1 MTRHLLDI
9 KKLTTCFA
17 STQGIAKAV
26 DTVSLSFMQGE
37 TLAIV
42 GESGCGKTVL
52 ALSILGLIPDPPGRV
67 TEGSIMYKGKDLLDM
82 SEAELMR
89 VRGNHISMIFQEP
102 MTALNPVF
110 RIDDQIAE
118 PLRLHQNYA
127 KKEALAQA
135 VESLSVVGIPNPAK
149 IARSY
154 PHELSGG
161 MRQRVMIAMALAC
174 NPDILIADEP
184 TTALDVTIQAQI
196 LDLMNELKSR
206 MNGSLMLIT
215 HDLGVVARMA
225 QRVAVMY
232 SGKIVEMADVKTLYR
247 NPLHP
252 YTQGLLASVPT
263 MGETARL
270 GAIPGIVP
278 SIFDLPEGC
287 RFHPR
292 CPKAYQKCSL
302 MLPPCWNRN
311 PDASCVAGST
321 RIRPWPL
328 CSNSLTSQS
337 TSRSPAVCW
346 AFRLE

>member
-1 MTRHLLDI
+1 MTKPLLDI
-9 KKLTTCFA
+9 RGLTTCFSSA
-17 STQGIAKAV
+17 QGIAKAV
-26 DTVSLSFMQGE
+26 DNVSLSFMQGE

-67 TEGSIMYKGKDLLDM
+67 TDGTILYRDRDLLDL
-82 SEAELMR
+82 SEGELR
-89 VRGNHISMIFQEP
+89 EIRGNAISMIFQEP

-110 RIDDQIAE
+110 RINDQIAE
-118 PLRLHQNYA
+118 PLRLHQGFGR
-127 KKEALAQA
+127 KEALDKA
-135 VESLSVVGIPNPAK
+135 VDALNLVGIPNPAK

-196 LDLMNELKSR
+196 LDLMNDLKAR

-232 SGKIVEMADVKTLYR
+232 SGKIVELAGVNELFKT
-247 NPLHP
+247 PFHP
-252 YTQGLLASVPT
+252 YTRGLLASMPT
-263 MGETARL
+263 LGEEREL
-270 GAIPGIVP
+270 NPIPGIVP
-278 SIFDLPEGC
+278 GIFDLPGGC

-302 MLPPCWNRN
+302 LLPPLFEPEPGRKVRCW
-311 PDASCVAGST
+311 
-321 RIRPWPL
+321 L
-328 CSNSLTSQS
+328 Y
-337 TSRSPAVCW
+337 
-346 AFRLE
+346 EE

>member
-1 MTRHLLDI
+1 MTKPLLDI
-9 KKLTTCFA
+9 RELTTCFSSA
-17 STQGIAKAV
+17 QGIAKAV
-26 DTVSLSFMQGE
+26 DNVSLSFMQGE

-67 TEGSIMYKGKDLLDM
+67 TDGTILYRNKDLLEM
-82 SEAELMR
+82 SEHELMHI
-89 VRGNHISMIFQEP
+89 RGNAISMIFQEP

-118 PLRLHQNYA
+118 PLRLHQGFA
-127 KKEALAQA
+127 KREALDKA
-135 VESLSVVGIPNPAK
+135 VDALKLVGIPNPAK
-149 IARSY
+149 IAKSY

-196 LDLMNELKSR
+196 LDLMDELKAR

-232 SGKIVEMADVKTLYR
+232 SGKIVELAGVDELYAD
-247 NPLHP
+247 PLHP
-252 YTQGLLASVPT
+252 YTKGLLASMPT
-263 MGETARL
+263 L
-270 GAIPGIVP
+270 GDTRELNPIPGIVP

-292 CPKAYQKCSL
+292 CPEAYEKCSL
-302 MLPPCWNRN
+302 MLPPLYEPKPGRKVRCWLYE
-311 PDASCVAGST
+311 D
-321 RIRPWPL
+321 
-328 CSNSLTSQS
+328 
-337 TSRSPAVCW
+337 
-346 AFRLE
+346 

>member
-1 MTRHLLDI
+1 MTKPLLDI
-9 KKLTTCFA
+9 DKLTTCF
-17 STQGIAKAV
+17 SSHQGIAKAV

-67 TEGSIMYKGKDLLDM
+67 TEGRILYRGKDLLDM
-82 SEAELMR
+82 SDTELMQ

-110 RIDDQIAE
+110 RVNDQIAE
-118 PLRLHQNYA
+118 PLRLHQGFS
-127 KKEALAQA
+127 KKEALDKA
-135 VESLSVVGIPNPAK
+135 VDALDMVGIPNPTAIAK
-149 IARSY
+149 TY

-196 LDLMNELKSR
+196 IDLMNNLTEKMHS
-206 MNGSLMLIT
+206 SLMLIT

-232 SGKIVEMADVKTLYR
+232 SGKVVELADVNSIYAK
-247 NPLHP
+247 PLHP

-263 MGETARL
+263 LGDTQRL
-270 GAIPGIVP
+270 NPIPGIVP
-278 SIFDLPEGC
+278 SIFNRPQGC

-302 MLPPCWNRN
+302 MLPPLFEPEPGHTVRCW
-311 PDASCVAGST
+311 
-321 RIRPWPL
+321 L
-328 CSNSLTSQS
+328 Y
-337 TSRSPAVCW
+337 
-346 AFRLE
+346 EE

>member
-1 MTRHLLDI
+1 MSETLLDI
-9 KKLTTCFA
+9 RKLTTCF
-17 STQGIAKAV
+17 SSPQGIAKAV

-52 ALSILGLIPDPPGRV
+52 ALSILGLIPDPPGRI
-67 TEGSIMYKGKDLLDM
+67 TDGSILYRGDDLLEM
-82 SEAELMR
+82 SEAELR
-89 VRGNHISMIFQEP
+89 KVRGNKISMIFQEP

-110 RIDDQIAE
+110 RINDQIAE
-118 PLRLHQNYA
+118 PLRLHQGFS
-127 KKEALAQA
+127 KEQALEKTVDA
-135 VESLSVVGIPNPAK
+135 LNLVGIPNPSK
-149 IARSY
+149 ITQAY

-161 MRQRVMIAMALAC
+161 MRQRVMIAMAFAC

-196 LDLMNELKSR
+196 LDLMNELKAR

-232 SGKIVEMADVKTLYR
+232 SGKIVELSEVGPIYEK
-247 NPLHP
+247 PLHP

-263 MGETARL
+263 L
-270 GAIPGIVP
+270 GDKTELNPIPGIVP
-278 SIFDLPEGC
+278 SIFDLPQGC

-292 CPKAYQKCSL
+292 CHKAHAKCKL
-302 MLPPCWNRN
+302 ILPPLTEPEPGRFVRCW
-311 PDASCVAGST
+311 
-321 RIRPWPL
+321 L
-328 CSNSLTSQS
+328 Y
-337 TSRSPAVCW
+337 
-346 AFRLE
+346 E

>member
-1 MTRHLLDI
+1 MSEPLLTI
-9 KKLTTCFA
+9 RELTTCF
-17 STQGIAKAV
+17 SSPQGIAKAV
-26 DTVSLSFMQGE
+26 DTVSLSLMQGE
-37 TLAIV
+37 TLAVV

-67 TEGSIMYKGKDLLDM
+67 TEGSILYKGQDLLDLPE
-82 SEAELMR
+82 SEMR
-89 VRGNHISMIFQEP
+89 TVRGNAISMIFQEP

-110 RIDDQIAE
+110 RVNDQIAE
-118 PLRLHQNYA
+118 PLRLHQGFSHD
-127 KKEALAQA
+127 EALEKA
-135 VESLSVVGIPNPAK
+135 VDALKLVGIPNPVK
-149 IARSY
+149 IARAY

-196 LDLMNELKSR
+196 LDLMNELKAR

-232 SGKIVEMADVKTLYR
+232 SGKIVELCDVGPLYE

-252 YTQGLLASVPT
+252 YTKGLLGSVT
-263 MGETARL
+263 KL
-270 GAIPGIVP
+270 GDKAQLKPIPGVVP
-278 SIFDLPEGC
+278 GIFDLPEGC

-292 CPKAYQKCSL
+292 CPKAFAKCSL
-302 MLPPCWNRN
+302 MLPPLIQPEPGRQVRCW
-311 PDASCVAGST
+311 
-321 RIRPWPL
+321 L
-328 CSNSLTSQS
+328 Y
-337 TSRSPAVCW
+337 
-346 AFRLE
+346 E

>member
-1 MTRHLLDI
+1 MTKPLLDI
-9 KKLTTCFA
+9 RGLTTCFSSA
-17 STQGIAKAV
+17 QGIAKAV
-26 DTVSLSFMQGE
+26 DNVSLSFMQGE

-67 TEGSIMYKGKDLLDM
+67 TDGTILYRDRDLLDL
-82 SEAELMR
+82 SEGELR
-89 VRGNHISMIFQEP
+89 EIRGNAISMIFQEP

-118 PLRLHQNYA
+118 PLRLHQGFGR
-127 KKEALAQA
+127 KEALEKA
-135 VESLSVVGIPNPAK
+135 VDALNVVGIPNPAK

-196 LDLMNELKSR
+196 LDLMNDLKAR

-232 SGKIVEMADVKTLYR
+232 SGKIVELAGVNELFKT
-247 NPLHP
+247 PLHP
-252 YTQGLLASVPT
+252 YTRGLLASMPT
-263 MGETARL
+263 L
-270 GAIPGIVP
+270 GDDRELNPIPGIVP
-278 SIFDLPEGC
+278 GIFDLPEGC

-302 MLPPCWNRN
+302 LLPPLFEPEPGRKVRCW
-311 PDASCVAGST
+311 
-321 RIRPWPL
+321 L
-328 CSNSLTSQS
+328 Y
-337 TSRSPAVCW
+337 
-346 AFRLE
+346 EE

>member
-1 MTRHLLDI
+1 MTKPLLDI
-9 KKLTTCFA
+9 HRLTTCFSSA
-17 STQGIAKAV
+17 QGIAKAV
-26 DTVSLSFMQGE
+26 DNVSLSFMQGE

-67 TEGSIMYKGKDLLDM
+67 TDGSILYRDKDLLDM
-82 SEAELMR
+82 SESELMHI
-89 VRGNHISMIFQEP
+89 RGNAISMIFQEP

-118 PLRLHQNYA
+118 PLRLHQGFG
-127 KKEALAQA
+127 KREALEKA
-135 VESLSVVGIPNPAK
+135 VDALNLVGIPNPAK
-149 IARSY
+149 IARSF

-196 LDLMNELKSR
+196 LDLMDELRER

-225 QRVAVMY
+225 LRVAVMY
-232 SGKIVEMADVKTLYR
+232 SGKIVELAGVNDLYAE
-247 NPLHP
+247 PLHP
-252 YTQGLLASVPT
+252 YTQGLLASMPSL
-263 MGETARL
+263 GETRPL
-270 GAIPGIVP
+270 SPIPGIVP
-278 SIFDLPEGC
+278 SIFDLPQGC

-302 MLPPCWNRN
+302 MLPPLFEPEPGRTVRCWLYE
-311 PDASCVAGST
+311 D
-321 RIRPWPL
+321 
-328 CSNSLTSQS
+328 
-337 TSRSPAVCW
+337 
-346 AFRLE
+346 

>member
-1 MTRHLLDI
+1 MTKPLLDI
-9 KKLTTCFA
+9 DKLTTCF
-17 STQGIAKAV
+17 SSHQGIAKAV

-67 TEGSIMYKGKDLLDM
+67 TEGRILYRGKDLLDM
-82 SEAELMR
+82 SDTELMQ

-110 RIDDQIAE
+110 RVNDQIAE
-118 PLRLHQNYA
+118 PLRLHQGFSKN
-127 KKEALAQA
+127 EALDKA
-135 VESLSVVGIPNPAK
+135 VDALDMVGIPNPTAIAK
-149 IARSY
+149 TY

-196 LDLMNELKSR
+196 IDLMNDLTEKMHS
-206 MNGSLMLIT
+206 SLMLIT

-232 SGKIVEMADVKTLYR
+232 SGKIVELANVNSIYAS
-247 NPLHP
+247 PLHP

-263 MGETARL
+263 LGDTQRL
-270 GAIPGIVP
+270 NPIPGIVP
-278 SIFDLPEGC
+278 SIFNRPQGC

-302 MLPPCWNRN
+302 MLPPLFEPEPGHTVRCW
-311 PDASCVAGST
+311 
-321 RIRPWPL
+321 L
-328 CSNSLTSQS
+328 Y
-337 TSRSPAVCW
+337 
-346 AFRLE
+346 EE

>member
-1 MTRHLLDI
+1 MTKPLLDI
-9 KKLTTCFA
+9 DKLTTCF
-17 STQGIAKAV
+17 SSHQGIAKAV

-67 TEGSIMYKGKDLLDM
+67 TEGRILYRGEDLLDM
-82 SEAELMR
+82 SETELMQ

-110 RIDDQIAE
+110 RVDDQIAE
-118 PLRLHQNYA
+118 PLRLHQGFSKN
-127 KKEALAQA
+127 EALDKA
-135 VESLSVVGIPNPAK
+135 VNALDMVGIPNPTAIAK
-149 IARSY
+149 SY

-196 LDLMNELKSR
+196 IDLMNDLKSR
-206 MNGSLMLIT
+206 MGGSLMLIT

-232 SGKIVEMADVKTLYR
+232 SGKIVELSDVNSLYA

-263 MGETARL
+263 LGDTQRL
-270 GAIPGIVP
+270 NPIPGIVP
-278 SIFDLPEGC
+278 SIFNRPQGC

-302 MLPPCWNRN
+302 MLPPLFEPEPGRTVRCW
-311 PDASCVAGST
+311 
-321 RIRPWPL
+321 L
-328 CSNSLTSQS
+328 Y
-337 TSRSPAVCW
+337 
-346 AFRLE
+346 EE

>member
-1 MTRHLLDI
+1 MTKPLLDI
-9 KKLTTCFA
+9 RELTTCFSSA
-17 STQGIAKAV
+17 QGIAKAV
-26 DTVSLSFMQGE
+26 DNVSLSFMQGE

-67 TEGSIMYKGKDLLDM
+67 TDGTILYRDKDLLDM
-82 SEAELMR
+82 SGHELMR
-89 VRGNHISMIFQEP
+89 IRGNAISMIFQEP

-110 RIDDQIAE
+110 RVDDQIAE
-118 PLRLHQNYA
+118 PLRLHQGFGRH
-127 KKEALAQA
+127 EALDRA
-135 VESLSVVGIPNPAK
+135 VDALKLVGIPNPAK
-149 IARSY
+149 IAKSY

-196 LDLMNELKSR
+196 LDLMDELKQR

-232 SGKIVEMADVKTLYR
+232 SGKVVELAGAEDLYAE
-247 NPLHP
+247 PLHP
-252 YTQGLLASVPT
+252 YTKGLLASMPSL
-263 MGETARL
+263 GETRKL
-270 GAIPGIVP
+270 NPIPGIVP
-278 SIFDLPEGC
+278 SIFDLPQGC

-292 CPKAYQKCSL
+292 CPKAYEKCSL
-302 MLPPCWNRN
+302 MLPPLYEPKPGRKVRCWLYE
-311 PDASCVAGST
+311 D
-321 RIRPWPL
+321 
-328 CSNSLTSQS
+328 
-337 TSRSPAVCW
+337 
-346 AFRLE
+346 

>member
-1 MTRHLLDI
+1 MTNPLLDI
-9 KKLTTCFA
+9 RELTTCF
-17 STQGIAKAV
+17 SSHQGIAKAV
-26 DTVSLSFMQGE
+26 DNVSLSFMQGE

-67 TEGSIMYKGKDLLDM
+67 TDGSILYKGQDLLDLTE
-82 SEAELMR
+82 SELMSI
-89 VRGNHISMIFQEP
+89 RGNAISMIFQEP

-110 RIDDQIAE
+110 RVDDQIAE
-118 PLRLHQNYA
+118 PLRLHQGFNRHD
-127 KKEALAQA
+127 ALLKA
-135 VESLSVVGIPNPAK
+135 VDALNLVGIPNPAK
-149 IARSY
+149 IAKSY

-174 NPDILIADEP
+174 KPDILIADEP

-196 LDLMNELKSR
+196 LDLMNELKAR

-232 SGKIVEMADVKTLYR
+232 SGKIVELAGVKELYAD
-247 NPLHP
+247 PLHP
-252 YTQGLLASVPT
+252 YTKGLLASVPT
-263 MGETARL
+263 LGETTRL
-270 GAIPGIVP
+270 NAIPGIVP
-278 SIFDLPEGC
+278 GIFDLPEGC

-302 MLPPCWNRN
+302 LLPPLFEPEPGRKVRCWLYE
-311 PDASCVAGST
+311 D
-321 RIRPWPL
+321 
-328 CSNSLTSQS
+328 
-337 TSRSPAVCW
+337 
-346 AFRLE
+346 

>member
-1 MTRHLLDI
+1 MTKPLLDI
-9 KKLTTCFA
+9 RGLTTCFSSA
-17 STQGIAKAV
+17 QGIAKAV
-26 DTVSLSFMQGE
+26 DNVSLSFMQGE

-67 TEGSIMYKGKDLLDM
+67 TDGTILYRDRDLLDL
-82 SEAELMR
+82 SEGELR
-89 VRGNHISMIFQEP
+89 EIRGNAISMIFQEP

-118 PLRLHQNYA
+118 PLRLHQGFGR
-127 KKEALAQA
+127 KEALEKA
-135 VESLSVVGIPNPAK
+135 VDALNVVGIPNPAK

-196 LDLMNELKSR
+196 LDLMNDLKAR

-232 SGKIVEMADVKTLYR
+232 SGKIVELAGVNELFKT
-247 NPLHP
+247 PLHP
-252 YTQGLLASVPT
+252 YSRGLLASMPT
-263 MGETARL
+263 L
-270 GAIPGIVP
+270 GDDRELNPIPGIVP
-278 SIFDLPEGC
+278 GIFDLPEGC

-302 MLPPCWNRN
+302 LLPPLFEPEPGRKVRCW
-311 PDASCVAGST
+311 
-321 RIRPWPL
+321 L
-328 CSNSLTSQS
+328 Y
-337 TSRSPAVCW
+337 
-346 AFRLE
+346 EE

>member
-1 MTRHLLDI
+1 MSKTLLDI
-9 KKLTTCFA
+9 QKLTTCF
-17 STQGIAKAV
+17 SSHQGIAKAV
-26 DTVSLSFMQGE
+26 DTVSLTFMQGE

-67 TEGSIMYKGKDLLDM
+67 TDGSILYRGQDLLDM
-82 SEAELMR
+82 TENELR
-89 VRGNHISMIFQEP
+89 KIRGNDISMIFQEP

-110 RIDDQIAE
+110 HVDDQIAE
-118 PLRLHQNYA
+118 PLRLHQGFNKNDA
-127 KKEALAQA
+127 LEKAVEALD
-135 VESLSVVGIPNPAK
+135 LVGIPNAIK
-149 IARSY
+149 IAKAY

-196 LDLMNELKSR
+196 LDLMNDLKSR
-206 MNGSLMLIT
+206 MNSSLMLIT

-232 SGKIVEMADVKTLYR
+232 SGKIIELAEVRNLYAT
-247 NPLHP
+247 PLHP

-263 MGETARL
+263 MGEKTQL
-270 GAIPGIVP
+270 TPIPGIVP
-278 SIFDLPEGC
+278 SIFNLPEGC

-292 CPKAYQKCSL
+292 CPKAFAKCSSS
-302 MLPPCWNRN
+302 LPPLIQAAPGHQVRCW
-311 PDASCVAGST
+311 
-321 RIRPWPL
+321 L
-328 CSNSLTSQS
+328 Y
-337 TSRSPAVCW
+337 
-346 AFRLE
+346 E

>member
-1 MTRHLLDI
+1 MSDILLDI
-9 KKLTTCFA
+9 RKLTTSFA
-17 STQGIAKAV
+17 SAQGIAKAV

-52 ALSILGLIPDPPGRV
+52 ALSILGLIPDPPGRI
-67 TEGSIMYKGKDLLDM
+67 TEGEILYRGDDLLNM
-82 SEAELMR
+82 TNNQLRE
-89 VRGNHISMIFQEP
+89 VRGNHISMVFQEP

-110 RIDDQIAE
+110 RINDQIAE
-118 PLRLHQNYA
+118 PLVLHQGFT
-127 KKEALAQA
+127 KQEAL
-135 VESLSVVGIPNPAK
+135 EKSVGALDLVGIPNPAK
-149 IARSY
+149 IARAY

-196 LDLMNELKSR
+196 LDLMNDLKQR

-232 SGKIVEMADVKTLYR
+232 SGKIVELSDVGELYK

-252 YTQGLLASVPT
+252 YTQGLLSSIPT
-263 MGETARL
+263 MGDKAELTP
-270 GAIPGIVP
+270 IPGIVP
-278 SIFDLPEGC
+278 SIFDLPQGC

-292 CPKAYQKCSL
+292 CAHAFAKCKL
-302 MLPPCWNRN
+302 LLPPLKEPEPGRLVRCWLYEEE
-311 PDASCVAGST
+311 D
-321 RIRPWPL
+321 
-328 CSNSLTSQS
+328 
-337 TSRSPAVCW
+337 
-346 AFRLE
+346 

>member
-1 MTRHLLDI
+1 M
-9 KKLTTCFA
+9 
-17 STQGIAKAV
+17 
-26 DTVSLSFMQGE
+26 
-37 TLAIV
+37 AIV

-67 TEGSIMYKGKDLLDM
+67 TEGHILYRGKDLLDM
-82 SEAELMR
+82 SDTELMQ

-110 RIDDQIAE
+110 RVNDQIAE
-118 PLRLHQNYA
+118 PLRLHQGFSKN
-127 KKEALAQA
+127 EALDKA
-135 VESLSVVGIPNPAK
+135 VDALDMVGIPNPTAIAK
-149 IARSY
+149 AY

-196 LDLMNELKSR
+196 IDLMNDLKSR
-206 MNGSLMLIT
+206 MGGSLMLIT

-232 SGKIVEMADVKTLYR
+232 SGKIVELADVNNIYAK
-247 NPLHP
+247 PLHP

-263 MGETARL
+263 LGDTQRL
-270 GAIPGIVP
+270 NPIPGIVP
-278 SIFDLPEGC
+278 SIFNRPQGC

-302 MLPPCWNRN
+302 MLPPLFEPEPGHTVRCW
-311 PDASCVAGST
+311 
-321 RIRPWPL
+321 L
-328 CSNSLTSQS
+328 Y
-337 TSRSPAVCW
+337 
-346 AFRLE
+346 EE

>member
-1 MTRHLLDI
+1 
-9 KKLTTCFA
+9 
-17 STQGIAKAV
+17 
-26 DTVSLSFMQGE
+26 MQGE

-67 TEGSIMYKGKDLLDM
+67 TEGRILYRGEDLLDM
-82 SEAELMR
+82 SETELMQ

-110 RIDDQIAE
+110 RVDDQIAE
-118 PLRLHQNYA
+118 PLRLHQGFSKN
-127 KKEALAQA
+127 EALDKA
-135 VESLSVVGIPNPAK
+135 VNALDMVGIPNPTAIAK
-149 IARSY
+149 SY

-196 LDLMNELKSR
+196 IDLMNDLKSR
-206 MNGSLMLIT
+206 MGGSLMLIT

-232 SGKIVEMADVKTLYR
+232 SGKIVELSDVNSLYA

-263 MGETARL
+263 LGDTQRL
-270 GAIPGIVP
+270 NPIPGIVP
-278 SIFDLPEGC
+278 SIFNRPQGC

-302 MLPPCWNRN
+302 MLPPLFEPEPGRTVRCW
-311 PDASCVAGST
+311 
-321 RIRPWPL
+321 L
-328 CSNSLTSQS
+328 Y
-337 TSRSPAVCW
+337 
-346 AFRLE
+346 EE

>member
-1 MTRHLLDI
+1 MSEILLDI
-9 KKLTTCFA
+9 RKLTTCF
-17 STQGIAKAV
+17 SSPKGIAKAV

-67 TEGSIMYKGKDLLDM
+67 TEGEILYRGEDLLDM
-82 SEAELMR
+82 DETQLR
-89 VRGNHISMIFQEP
+89 GVRGNHISMIFQEP

-110 RIDDQIAE
+110 RINDQIAE
-118 PLRLHQNYA
+118 PLMLHQGFS
-127 KKEALAQA
+127 KSDALDKA
-135 VESLSVVGIPNPAK
+135 VDALKLVGIPNPAK
-149 IARSY
+149 IARAY

-161 MRQRVMIAMALAC
+161 MRQRVMIAMALSC

-196 LDLMNELKSR
+196 LDLMNDLKAR

-232 SGKIVEMADVKTLYR
+232 SGKIVELADVNSLYKK
-247 NPLHP
+247 PLHP

-263 MGETARL
+263 MGDRADL
-270 GAIPGIVP
+270 NPIPGIVP
-278 SIFDLPEGC
+278 SIFNLPEGC
-287 RFHPR
+287 RFNPR
-292 CPKAYQKCSL
+292 CPHAFAKCRFA
-302 MLPPCWNRN
+302 LPHLTEPEPGHFVRCWLHEEA
-311 PDASCVAGST
+311 DA
-321 RIRPWPL
+321 
-328 CSNSLTSQS
+328 
-337 TSRSPAVCW
+337 
-346 AFRLE
+346 

>member
-1 MTRHLLDI
+1 MTKPLLDI
-9 KKLTTCFA
+9 RELTTCFSSA
-17 STQGIAKAV
+17 QGIAKAV
-26 DTVSLSFMQGE
+26 DNVSLSFMQGE

-67 TEGSIMYKGKDLLDM
+67 TDGTILYRDKDLLEM
-82 SEAELMR
+82 SEHELMHI
-89 VRGNHISMIFQEP
+89 RGNAISMIFQEP

-118 PLRLHQNYA
+118 PLRLHQGFG
-127 KKEALAQA
+127 KREALDKA
-135 VESLSVVGIPNPAK
+135 VDALKLVGIPNPAK
-149 IARSY
+149 IAKSY

-196 LDLMNELKSR
+196 LDLMDELKAR

-232 SGKIVEMADVKTLYR
+232 SGKIVELAGVNELYAE
-247 NPLHP
+247 PLHP
-252 YTQGLLASVPT
+252 YTKGLLASMPSL
-263 MGETARL
+263 GETREL
-270 GAIPGIVP
+270 NPIPGIVP

-292 CPKAYQKCSL
+292 CPKAYKKCSL
-302 MLPPCWNRN
+302 MLPPLYEPKPGRKVRCWLYE
-311 PDASCVAGST
+311 D
-321 RIRPWPL
+321 
-328 CSNSLTSQS
+328 
-337 TSRSPAVCW
+337 
-346 AFRLE
+346 

>member
-1 MTRHLLDI
+1 MTKPLLDI
-9 KKLTTCFA
+9 DKLTTCF
-17 STQGIAKAV
+17 SSHQGIAKAV

-67 TEGSIMYKGKDLLDM
+67 TEGRILYRGKDLLDM
-82 SEAELMR
+82 SDTELMQ

-110 RIDDQIAE
+110 RVNDQIAE
-118 PLRLHQNYA
+118 PLRLHQGFS
-127 KKEALAQA
+127 KKEALDKA
-135 VESLSVVGIPNPAK
+135 VDALDMVGIPNPTAIAK
-149 IARSY
+149 TY

-196 LDLMNELKSR
+196 IDLMNDLTEKMHS
-206 MNGSLMLIT
+206 SLMLIT

-232 SGKIVEMADVKTLYR
+232 SGKVVELADVNSIYAK
-247 NPLHP
+247 PLHP

-263 MGETARL
+263 LGDTQRL
-270 GAIPGIVP
+270 NPIPGIVP
-278 SIFDLPEGC
+278 SIFNRPQGC

-302 MLPPCWNRN
+302 MLPPLFEPEPGHTVRCW
-311 PDASCVAGST
+311 
-321 RIRPWPL
+321 L
-328 CSNSLTSQS
+328 Y
-337 TSRSPAVCW
+337 
-346 AFRLE
+346 EE

>member
-1 MTRHLLDI
+1 MSDTLLDI
-9 KKLTTCFA
+9 RKLTTCF
-17 STQGIAKAV
+17 SSSQGIAKAV

-52 ALSILGLIPDPPGRV
+52 ALSILGLIPDPPGRI
-67 TEGSIMYKGKDLLDM
+67 TEGSILYRGDDLLDM
-82 SEAELMR
+82 DETELR
-89 VRGNHISMIFQEP
+89 QVRGNKISMIFQEP

-110 RIDDQIAE
+110 RINDQIAE
-118 PLRLHQNYA
+118 PLILHQDYTKEDALA
-127 KKEALAQA
+127 KSVEAL
-135 VESLSVVGIPNPAK
+135 ELVGIPNPVK
-149 IARSY
+149 IAKAY

-196 LDLMNELKSR
+196 IDLMNELKER

-232 SGKIVEMADVKTLYR
+232 SGKIIELSEVGPIYE

-252 YTQGLLASVPT
+252 YTQGLLASVP
-263 MGETARL
+263 RL
-270 GAIPGIVP
+270 GEKTMLNPIPGIVP
-278 SIFDLPEGC
+278 SIFDLPQGC

-292 CPKAYQKCSL
+292 CPKAFAKCSL
-302 MLPPCWNRN
+302 LLPPLLEPEPGRRVRCWLYEQ
-311 PDASCVAGST
+311 D
-321 RIRPWPL
+321 
-328 CSNSLTSQS
+328 
-337 TSRSPAVCW
+337 
-346 AFRLE
+346 